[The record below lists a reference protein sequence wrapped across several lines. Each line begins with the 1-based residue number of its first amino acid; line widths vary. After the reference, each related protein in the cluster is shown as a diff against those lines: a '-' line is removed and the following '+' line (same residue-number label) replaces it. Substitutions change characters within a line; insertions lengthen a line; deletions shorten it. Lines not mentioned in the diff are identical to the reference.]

1 MVYPSHYANKTFG
14 IDVPDTKPYDTVKNA
29 LETSTN
35 TINRTLD
42 PLSHY
47 GKVRPWL
54 QGFTAN
60 YLEEYIVY
68 DVDEYKVQI
77 KAVEDAGYDEW
88 MFWHPGGAYK
98 WAAFIDEKKVD
109 ASQNVEIE

>member
-14 IDVPDTKPYDTVKNA
+14 IDVPDTNPYEAVKKA
-29 LETSTN
+29 LETSTS
-35 TINRTLD
+35 TIEKTFD
-42 PLSHY
+42 SAVHY

-60 YLEEYIVY
+60 YLQEYINY
-68 DVDEYKVQI
+68 DTKEYKDQMR
-77 KAVEDAGYDEW
+77 AVVDAGYDEW

-98 WAAFIDEKKVD
+98 WEAFAE
-109 ASQNVEIE
+109 